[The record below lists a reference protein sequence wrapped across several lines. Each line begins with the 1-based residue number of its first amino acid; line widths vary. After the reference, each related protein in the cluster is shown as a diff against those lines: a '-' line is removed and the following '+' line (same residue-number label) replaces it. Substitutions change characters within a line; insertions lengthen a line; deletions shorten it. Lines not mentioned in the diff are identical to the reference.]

1 MSDLTYLLLVI
12 LVMTGATFLTR
23 ATPFILLQH
32 KADHPLLLFLG
43 RYTPPAIMT
52 ILVIYSLGSVDFSQ
66 PPFGTPELIA
76 ITLTAGIHLWLRHAL
91 LSIFTGT
98 AFYMIAVQSEIIH
111 TFVFSG
117 LPL

>member
-1 MSDLTYLLLVI
+1 MSDLAYLLLVI

-23 ATPFILLQH
+23 LTPFILLQH

-66 PPFGTPELIA
+66 SPFGTPELIA
-76 ITLTAGIHLWLRHAL
+76 VALTAGIHLWLRHAL
-91 LSIFTGT
+91 LSIFAGT
-98 AFYMIAVQSEIIH
+98 AFYMIAVQSEMIQ
-111 TFVFSG
+111 VFIAG
-117 LPL
+117 GGVN